1 MVISIQFS
9 QATSAIQSEF
19 RSHTQTIQ
27 RSLERLSTGKKI
39 NHARDNVAAS
49 AISTRLDSQ
58 LRGISAAVR
67 NSQDAFSLAQ
77 TGEATIGEMQ
87 NQLSPLR
94 ELTLQSLN
102 DTS

>member
-1 MVISIQFS
+1 MVTSIQFS

-49 AISTRLDSQ
+49 AINTRLESQ

-77 TGEATIGEMQ
+77 TGEATIGEIQ
-87 NQLSPLR
+87 NQLYRLR
-94 ELTLQSLN
+94 ELTLQS
-102 DTS
+102 SE